1 MKRIKIVYVGTL
13 TDLARMFEPDDDLG
27 LDRRTKDH
35 NLDRVT
41 Y

>member
-13 TDLARMFEPDDDLG
+13 TDLARMFEPDDEDEE
-27 LDRRTKDH
+27 LDNKDIRT
-35 NLDRVT
+35 

>member
-1 MKRIKIVYVGTL
+1 MKQRRIIYVGTL
-13 TDLARMFEPDDDLG
+13 IDLARMFEPDDDLG

-35 NLDRVT
+35 NIDRVT